1 MATLTLTFT
10 APINV
15 SCQVGD
21 FAYFI
26 NPSATKYT
34 SDNFNSGIPDL
45 AVKDNDN
52 NVEYIGVIKT
62 ITSPTTTSPTIVID
76 DVSLSSNYNGDNT
89 QFIFFAKDNKANLSS
104 LLGYYADIK
113 FKNDSKTEAEIFGVG
128 LEVFES
134 SK

>member
-1 MATLTLTFT
+1 MFSM
-10 APINV
+10 NV
-15 SCQVGD
+15 SD
-21 FAYFI
+21 I
-26 NPSATKYT
+26 
-34 SDNFNSGIPDL
+34 
-45 AVKDNDN
+45 
-52 NVEYIGVIKT
+52 IKT
-62 ITSPTTTSPTIVID
+62 ITNPTTTSPTIVID
-76 DVSLSSNYNGDNT
+76 NVSLSTNYNGDDT